1 MAELL
6 GKVSS
11 IQKQMANVQK
21 SLARI
26 RVSAEVGGGMVKVT
40 ATGNQRIVD
49 IAIEQEVV
57 DPDDIELLR
66 DLLIAGVNKAL
77 EEASDKAKMEMQN
90 AAGSL
95 LPPGMDVSQLGA

>member
-95 LPPGMDVSQLGA
+95 LPPGMDVSQLEA

>member
-21 SLARI
+21 NLARI
-26 RVSAEVGGGMVKVT
+26 RVSAEVGGGMVKVI

-66 DLLIAGVNKAL
+66 DLLIAGVNRAL
-77 EEASDKAKMEMQN
+77 EDASEKAKQEMQS

-95 LPPGMDVSQLGA
+95 LPPGMDVSQLGG

>member
-1 MAELL
+1 
-6 GKVSS
+6 
-11 IQKQMANVQK
+11 MANVQK

>member
-6 GKVSS
+6 GKMSS
-11 IQKQMANVQK
+11 IQQQMANVQK
-21 SLARI
+21 NLARI

-40 ATGNQRIVD
+40 ASGNQRILD
-49 IAIEQEVV
+49 IEIESEVV

-66 DLLIAGVNKAL
+66 DLVIAGVNKAL
-77 EEASDKAKMEMQN
+77 EEAAKKAKQEMQS

-95 LPPGMDVSQLGA
+95 LPPGIDVSQLGS